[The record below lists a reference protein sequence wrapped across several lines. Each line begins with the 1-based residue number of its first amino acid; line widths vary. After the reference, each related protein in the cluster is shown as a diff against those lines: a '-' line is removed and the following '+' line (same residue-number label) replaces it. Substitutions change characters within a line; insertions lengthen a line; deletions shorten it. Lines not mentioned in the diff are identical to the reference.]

1 MKSEVISTNIAEF
14 KATKNPKYFIKAVML
29 LVKQGRV
36 HEYLYGTYT
45 KVFFKP
51 SEVKLN
57 DYKESETTQKIIE
70 LLLSSKELL
79 FRDELI
85 SMYGKDYQV
94 GKLPEDFIGAR
105 LETIVCK
112 EDYLIIGEYS
122 LQGKRI
128 AYITRDSCVLNE
140 FYSDD
145 DNVRHIHAIYKSP
158 DSDDL
163 IVTVGDTAKTLDLWS
178 LTDEGIAFKE
188 RKKKYLAGHTAIVK
202 LGGEYYCGSDF
213 SSRPNYIESFDENYK
228 GNKYFFPQ
236 KANRK
241 FVLRFL
247 PYLDRYIFSLNT
259 EITSLGGRYT
269 VSVFDTKLKEYVYCD
284 NQEEYEQ
291 PKELDIELNKKAI
304 QMRSSIPS
312 ELEY

>member
-14 KATKNPKYFIKAVML
+14 KSTKNPKYFIKAVRL
-29 LVKQGRV
+29 LIKQGRV
-36 HEYLYGTYT
+36 HEYLYGVYT
-45 KVFFKP
+45 KMFFKP
-51 SEVKLN
+51 SAVKVN
-57 DYKESETTQKIIE
+57 DYKESESTQKIID
-70 LLLSSKELL
+70 LLLSAKELL

-85 SMYGKDYQV
+85 SMYGDEYMV
-94 GKLPEDFIGAR
+94 EKLPEDFIGAR
-105 LETIVCK
+105 IETVICK
-112 EDYLIIGEYS
+112 DDYLIIGEYS
-122 LQGKRI
+122 LEGKRI
-128 AYITRDSCVLNE
+128 AYINRDSCVLNE
-140 FYSDD
+140 FYNEDS
-145 DNVRHIHAIYKSP
+145 NVRHIHAIYKSP

-163 IVTVGDTAKTLDLWS
+163 IVTVGDTAKYLDLWS
-178 LTDEGIAFKE
+178 VTDNGIEFKE

-213 SSRPNYIESFDENYK
+213 SSRPNYIESFDKNYK
-228 GNKYFFPQ
+228 GEKYFFPA

-247 PYLDRYIFSLNT
+247 PYQDRYIFSLNT

-304 QMRSSIPS
+304 QMRSDAPDKLI
-312 ELEY
+312 Y

>member
-29 LVKQGRV
+29 LIKQGRV

-51 SEVKLN
+51 SEVN
-57 DYKESETTQKIIE
+57 VNEYKETEITQKIIE

-85 SMYGKDYQV
+85 KMYGEDFMV
-94 GKLPEDFIGAR
+94 EKLPEDFIGAR
-105 LETIVCK
+105 LETVICK
-112 EDYLIIGEYS
+112 DDYLIIGEYS
-122 LQGKRI
+122 QQGKRI
-128 AYITRDSCVLNE
+128 AYIDRENCFMNEYYNQDST
-140 FYSDD
+140 
-145 DNVRHIHAIYKSP
+145 VRHIHAIYKSP

-163 IVTVGDTAKTLDLWS
+163 IVTVGDTAKYLDLWS
-178 LTDEGIAFKE
+178 ITDSGVEFKE

-213 SSRPNYIESFDENYK
+213 SSRPNYIESFDANYK
-228 GNKYFFPQ
+228 GEKYFFPK

-269 VSVFDTKLKEYVYCD
+269 VSVFDTKLREYVYCED
-284 NQEEYEQ
+284 QEEYEQ

-304 QMRSSIPS
+304 KMRSSTPS